1 MNKPIKFTLAD
12 FKQYSKGT
20 SRVET
25 DNNGDFCLK
34 RMTSE
39 LETFYS
45 YSEQALARANSM
57 AGVRLYFNS
66 DAKQLKLKI
75 KYGTPVRNF
84 FKIYCYIDDQLQTD
98 GPDEFQAEAEI
109 CFTAPG
115 NKTQRF
121 ELHLPH
127 CCEVTISELELV
139 DATTVTPAPEQAK
152 TWLLIGDSITQGMTA
167 TGTIHTF
174 STLTARKLDLNQ
186 HNIAVGGAV
195 LSSKLGKLVRD
206 IDCDIITIAF
216 GTNDFNSSRNL
227 QEFQR
232 ETVELLEELIKRNN
246 CKIAL
251 ITTIPLPERT
261 TPNNLGLPIE
271 VYRNTLRQA
280 AAEFSEVTLIE
291 GPELIPE
298 DATMFVDNIH
308 PNNQGMQV
316 YATNLSKELS
326 KLL

>member
-1 MNKPIKFTLAD
+1 MHFTLAD
-12 FKQYSKGT
+12 FKQYTRGVA
-20 SRVET
+20 RVAT
-25 DNNGDFCLK
+25 DNDGKFYLK
-34 RMTSE
+34 RMTAD

-45 YSEQALARANSM
+45 YSEVALARAKSM
-57 AGVRLYFNS
+57 AGVRICFNS
-66 DAKQLKLKI
+66 DAEQLKLKI

-84 FKIYCYIDDQLQTD
+84 FKLHCYIDDQLQTD

-127 CCEVTISELELV
+127 CCEVTIAELELV
-139 DATTVTPAPEQAK
+139 DATTISPAPEQSK

-195 LSSKLGKLVRD
+195 LASELSQLGKE
-206 IDCDIITIAF
+206 IDCDLITIAF

-227 QEFQR
+227 QEFQQS
-232 ETVELLEELIKRNN
+232 TVELLAELTKRDN

-251 ITTIPLPERT
+251 ITTIPWPERST
-261 TPNNLGLPIE
+261 SNDLGLHIE
-271 VYRNTLRQA
+271 AYRDALRQTTA
-280 AAEFSEVTLIE
+280 KFPTVTLIE
-291 GPELIPE
+291 GSELIPE
-298 DATMFVDNIH
+298 DATLFVDNIH

-316 YATNLSKELS
+316 YANNLSKELS